1 MGQILYIE
9 RAKDVLDVI
18 QFRSHWL
25 DVLYIHFWLRPF
37 FKRQCFQMEIVEGYN
52 VAHATISALESTRT
66 NERFQ
71 LLQNNILKTALKLNT
86 AEFM

>member
-1 MGQILYIE
+1 
-9 RAKDVLDVI
+9 
-18 QFRSHWL
+18 
-25 DVLYIHFWLRPF
+25 
-37 FKRQCFQMEIVEGYN
+37 MEIVEGYN

-86 AEFM
+86 AEFMQLQLKKSSRLNKFVGPIGISYQNPTLRLLQFELT

>member
-1 MGQILYIE
+1 
-9 RAKDVLDVI
+9 
-18 QFRSHWL
+18 
-25 DVLYIHFWLRPF
+25 
-37 FKRQCFQMEIVEGYN
+37 MEIVEGYN

-71 LLQNNILKTALKLNT
+71 LLQNNIMKTALKLNT